1 MSSKWGRWGAW
12 AALLCTGSLIAAPK
26 DDLVAQQNMRI
37 PKLVCVTEQSSRE
50 EALTYALVEKRV
62 KEGQIFAAYADV
74 LSLPASQA
82 KSALLR
88 ADILRQLG
96 RPEARSWYEALLKT
110 CLAAQAR
117 HGLGQMSA
125 ASEDWSQAVKEFQRA
140 VMLSP
145 ADARFRNDLG
155 FSLMHQGDYAAA
167 AFELSVASEL
177 DMSNRRTTMN
187 LLLLAMVRGDNTLAE
202 QLIVRWQPTRREFD
216 DLLGD
221 CARLLTQR
229 HGIETVCPLRF

>member
-1 MSSKWGRWGAW
+1 MISKRRLRGAW
-12 AALLCTGSLIAAPK
+12 AALLLSGPLIAASS
-26 DDLVAQQNMRI
+26 DDLVAQQNSRI
-37 PKLVCVTEQSSRE
+37 PKLVCFSEQSSRE
-50 EALTYALVEKRV
+50 EALTFALVEKRI
-62 KEGQIFAAYADV
+62 KDGQIFAAYADV
-74 LSLPASQA
+74 LSLPENHA

-96 RPEARSWYEALLKT
+96 RPEAKRWYQALLKT

-117 HGLGQMSA
+117 HGLGQVA
-125 ASEDWSQAVKEFQRA
+125 AAAEDWPQAVEEFQQA

-155 FSLMHQGDYAAA
+155 FSLMRQGDYAAA

-177 DMSNRRTTMN
+177 DISNRRTLMN
-187 LLLLAMVRGDNTLAE
+187 LLLLAMVQGDSTMAE

-221 CARLLTQR
+221 CARLLSQR
-229 HGIETVCPLRF
+229 RGLETGCPLRF